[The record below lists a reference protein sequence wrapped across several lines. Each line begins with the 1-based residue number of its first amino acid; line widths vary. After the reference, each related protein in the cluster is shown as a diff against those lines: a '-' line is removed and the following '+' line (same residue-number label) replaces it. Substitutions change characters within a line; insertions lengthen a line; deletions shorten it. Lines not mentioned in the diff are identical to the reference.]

1 VFGLALALLTPPVMG
16 EEKSLAAGL
25 RDCALFA
32 APQARLRCFDTLA
45 AGVTGAGITSPGAA
59 LPEVAPN
66 SQEAGLGAEDRFGR
80 EQALVN
86 AASSGPEAL
95 SEIQSRI
102 SALRR
107 QENGRL
113 VFELDNGQV
122 WLQAESP
129 SQALQVKVGDAVVIR
144 RAAMGSFLLVTEHR
158 RSTRVRRS
166 R

>member
-1 VFGLALALLTPPVMG
+1 VFGLALALLTPPVLG

-32 APQARLRCFDTLA
+32 APEARLRCFDALA
-45 AGVTGAGITSPGAA
+45 AGVTGAGMTSPGAA
-59 LPEVAPN
+59 LPEVAP
-66 SQEAGLGAEDRFGR
+66 SSREAAKDRFGR
-80 EQALVN
+80 EQALVSES
-86 AASSGPEAL
+86 ASGPGAL

-107 QENGRL
+107 QGNGRL
-113 VFELDNGQV
+113 VFELENDQV
-122 WLQAESP
+122 WLQVESP

-144 RAAMGSFLLVTEHR
+144 RAAMGSFLLVTEQR